1 MIQAIVR
8 FGKLLFKGWMAFAH
22 ALGWVNTR
30 ILLVLFFFLFDDP
43 NFVRFTCEAL
53 RNVFD

>member
-8 FGKLLFKGWMAFAH
+8 FGKLLFKGWMAFAN

-30 ILLVLFFFLFDDP
+30 ILLVLSSSW
-43 NFVRFTCEAL
+43 
-53 RNVFD
+53 